1 MTKTKYVFL
10 KENVTFN
17 GSIVEAGEV
26 IELSEKSAQA
36 LINEDK
42 AAEAIPDEET
52 GKALEGAGS
61 PENDETGNKHL
72 TTSEDPEK
80 TAGEELELITSAL
93 NAKYNRDP
101 LAEEAKAVGVQ
112 FPYDAKKSE
121 IIQAVIEAGK
131 AEVLLAK

>member
-1 MTKTKYVFL
+1 MKTKHVFL

-42 AAEAIPDEET
+42 AAEATPDEET
-52 GKALEGAGS
+52 AKALEGVGS
-61 PENDETGNKHL
+61 PENDETGDPHL
-72 TTSEDPEK
+72 TPSEDQK
-80 TAGEELELITSAL
+80 DQAGEALELITSAL

-101 LAEEAKAVGVQ
+101 LAEEAKAVGVE
-112 FPYDAKKSE
+112 FPYDAKKGE